1 MDNGWKTL
9 IGIIIVFFI
18 GVNGLIIA
26 VGMDYPD
33 GFALAGIEI
42 TSVYQYDV
50 TLSGTGTAT
59 NVTLMIP
66 LPCVGGYSPVGD
78 AIVRGDAKGIGAGW
92 TVGEVGTDDF
102 VMLKITTP
110 SLSFAEGPVTFGTAV
125 SASGIIDTAEPAD
138 DTYLLRSKKD
148 QRKED
153 GVTYYTSSLYAVYE
167 MSGDEGMD
175 ITVSLDGGNT
185 WRYPVLSGNHFR
197 DTLTFLGGVHG
208 DGWQTADGILTV
220 GIGKYSVI

>member
-9 IGIIIVFFI
+9 IGIILVFFI
-18 GVNGLIIA
+18 VVNVLILA

-59 NVTLMIP
+59 DVTLMIP
-66 LPCVGGYSPVGD
+66 LPCVGGNSPVGD
-78 AIVRGDAKGIGAGW
+78 AIVRGNAEGIRAGW
-92 TVGEVGTDDF
+92 TVGEVGTNDF
-102 VMLKITTP
+102 VMLKITAP
-110 SLSFAEGPVTFGTAV
+110 SLSFADGPITFGTVV
-125 SASGIIDTAEPAD
+125 SAPGIIDTADPAD
-138 DTYLLRSKKD
+138 DTYLLRLKKD
-148 QRKED
+148 PRKEN
-153 GVTYYTSSLYAVYE
+153 GVTYYTSSLYAVYD

-175 ITVSLDGGNT
+175 ITVCLDGGNT
-185 WRYPVLSGNHFR
+185 WRYPIFSGNHFR
-197 DTLTFLGGVHG
+197 DTLTFAGGVHS

-220 GIGKYSVI
+220 GVGKYSVI